1 MIDVI
6 LGGTIAS
13 GLIYAANNYQA
24 REPRKIDA
32 VLRHINYRSGNLR
45 PKLTERRRKDNAIEY
60 VYKVPPGLTADPRIE
75 EILSETLRKPVKV
88 SFRGVLIIRVYNKDV
103 SRQVEYD
110 WEASNGWSM
119 PIGQTLDGVLYHD
132 FDKHLHMTVA
142 GMTRHGKT
150 ALLKLILAH
159 LMNSQPINPEFYLLD
174 LKGDIEFATYRNY
187 SQVKAAA
194 DSVESAEL
202 TLRDVLMRLRY
213 DMSKY
218 AKKGYSNAFE
228 ANQERRIFIITDE
241 AAELADSPR
250 CLNALSEISRIGGA
264 LGYRNIFATQ
274 YPTADT
280 LPRQVKQNTD
290 ARISFRLPT
299 EVASRVAL
307 DESGAEELVGAGR
320 AIYRTHERH
329 IMQVPYVSDN
339 EILKRLADHIDEKE
353 DDIYANETQAED
365 KSSGTNIIDIS
376 GFDLR
381 NQRSD

>member
-1 MIDVI
+1 
-6 LGGTIAS
+6 
-13 GLIYAANNYQA
+13 
-24 REPRKIDA
+24 
-32 VLRHINYRSGNLR
+32 
-45 PKLTERRRKDNAIEY
+45 
-60 VYKVPPGLTADPRIE
+60 
-75 EILSETLRKPVKV
+75 
-88 SFRGVLIIRVYNKDV
+88 
-103 SRQVEYD
+103 
-110 WEASNGWSM
+110 
-119 PIGQTLDGVLYHD
+119 
-132 FDKHLHMTVA
+132 
-142 GMTRHGKT
+142 
-150 ALLKLILAH
+150 
-159 LMNSQPINPEFYLLD
+159 
-174 LKGDIEFATYRNY
+174 
-187 SQVKAAA
+187 
-194 DSVESAEL
+194 
-202 TLRDVLMRLRY
+202 MRLRY

-228 ANQERRIFIITDE
+228 ANQEGRRVIITDE
-241 AAELADSPR
+241 AAGLADSAR
-250 CLNALSEISRIGGA
+250 CLTALSEISRSGGA